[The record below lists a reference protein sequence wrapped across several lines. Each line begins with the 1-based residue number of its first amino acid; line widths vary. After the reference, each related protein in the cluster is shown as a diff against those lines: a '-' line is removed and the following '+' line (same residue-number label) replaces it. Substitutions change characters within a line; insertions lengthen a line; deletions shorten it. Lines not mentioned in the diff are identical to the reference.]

1 MTFVTKRGCL
11 TSQEFCVNIVR
22 HFVLALSLF
31 DSGDVADRLVS
42 LKSDQIFRFF
52 LYENLLQRL

>member
-11 TSQEFCVNIVR
+11 ISQEFCVNIR

-31 DSGDVADRLVS
+31 NSGDVADRLVTFPFGI
-42 LKSDQIFRFF
+42 Q
-52 LYENLLQRL
+52 N

>member
-31 DSGDVADRLVS
+31 DSGDVADRLVTFPFGI
-42 LKSDQIFRFF
+42 Q
-52 LYENLLQRL
+52 N